1 MKDYDNNTELCRGE
15 QSEKVNKSEHRQV
28 NTEQR
33 ENGEVSILYGNI
45 VIMGNQRGRQ
55 LRINTWRTKHDSLT

>member
-15 QSEKVNKSEHRQV
+15 QSKKVNKSQHRQV

-33 ENGEVSILYGNI
+33 VNGEHII
-45 VIMGNQRGRQ
+45 
-55 LRINTWRTKHDSLT
+55 W